1 MHTEKRKT
9 LIVCPAQTDADK
21 GNMPSIIQTTH
32 RKSNRAMFSK
42 VFYSHNR
49 KEEVNSGEGKMLCAL
64 LMPFMS
70 AAFHSNFL
78 LT

>member
-1 MHTEKRKT
+1 MTRKRET
-9 LIVCPAQTDADK
+9 LIVCLAQRDADK

-32 RKSNRAMFSK
+32 RKSNRVVFST
-42 VFYSHNR
+42 VLQSHNR
-49 KEEVNSGEGKMLCAL
+49 KEKANPGLDEMLCAL

-70 AAFHSNFL
+70 AAFHNYFI